1 MAPLSR
7 PGPPG
12 QGAAETNARGLRRRG
27 KFEFIRCKC
36 WRSSLLFVLMGQL
49 AAGFEGGRNTVA
61 LHRVLADHERRLRS
75 RVSPKVAKAILAVPG
90 PAKPQGPAE
99 ATKPAAAAAK
109 TEPLLQMVPADSTKP
124 TEAAGDSAVPD
135 APAAEQSR
143 GVKRHISTEH
153 ILSPD
158 DRTPPLQSTSTR
170 RHVGSPTW
178 LRSLSAMQS
187 PQFIST
193 LDILGACTRSP
204 LLGPRVEHIYKRA
217 PVDTDQQ
224 PHISCRRIDQT
235 HGQFMLRSRRRCG
248 G

>member
-75 RVSPKVAKAILAVPG
+75 RVSPKVANAILAVPG
-90 PAKPQGPAE
+90 PAMPQGPAE

-109 TEPLLQMVPADSTKP
+109 TEPLLQMVPADSTTP
-124 TEAAGDSAVPD
+124 TEVAGNSAVPD
-135 APAAEQSR
+135 ASAAEQSR
-143 GVKRHISTEH
+143 AAAADGALLWKA
-153 ILSPD
+153 
-158 DRTPPLQSTSTR
+158 
-170 RHVGSPTW
+170 
-178 LRSLSAMQS
+178 SLE
-187 PQFIST
+187 
-193 LDILGACTRSP
+193 
-204 LLGPRVEHIYKRA
+204 GPRRA
-217 PVDTDQQ
+217 GVDNDLARAGLYTALWKAY
-224 PHISCRRIDQT
+224 R
-235 HGQFMLRSRRRCG
+235 MLEKTSAAP
-248 G
+248 